1 MHVDLLITGGTVAP
15 VATPPIPNGA
25 VAVRGDRI
33 VAVGTAADI
42 AAAVTPA
49 RTMRLA
55 PHQTVVPGFI
65 DSHQHLLSY
74 VRSRTRLQL
83 WDTTTLA
90 DALGRLRAASERV
103 PRGSWIVAVGHDQ
116 GRLAERRHPTRAD
129 LDAAVPEHPLL
140 VYRACSHIAL
150 ANSRALELAGI
161 SAATPDPPGG
171 RLERHGDELTG
182 VLEEAA
188 MGLVSRAVTQA
199 PIDWPAGLRDATREY
214 HRRGITSIGE
224 AALGHVAGR
233 DDLRIV
239 RAALENGD
247 LRLRMYV
254 MAYGELAE
262 LVLDISDQLHST
274 KARRHEDPGSDLHA
288 FVSSCLRG
296 ESPPS
301 WLRFGCIKYFADGT
315 LGGGTA
321 WLTEDY
327 GDEPGNRGYPVLS
340 AETLDAQVARA
351 HRAGCQVAV
360 HAIGDATVAMVLD
373 AFERA
378 LAAHP
383 RSDHRHRV
391 EHVEV
396 LHPGLPE
403 RFAQLGVLAAVQS
416 CFTYWEEGDVTR
428 LGPVLA
434 PWGHAWGALRR
445 AGVVVANGSDNPVL
459 PDFAP
464 LQGIYAAVARKN
476 HAGLSLA
483 PHQAIDIHDAL
494 WTYTAAGALAA
505 FEEHEKGVLA
515 PGMLADIAI
524 LSGDLFNPD
533 TEKLRELRVETT
545 VIGGKVA
552 GDL

>member
-103 PRGSWIVAVGHDQ
+103 PPGSWIVAVGHDQ

-274 KARRHEDPGSDLHA
+274 KARRHEGVEIGSRV
-288 FVSSCLRG
+288 FV
-296 ESPPS
+296 PS
-301 WLRFGCIKYFADGT
+301 W
-315 LGGGTA
+315 
-321 WLTEDY
+321 
-327 GDEPGNRGYPVLS
+327 
-340 AETLDAQVARA
+340 
-351 HRAGCQVAV
+351 
-360 HAIGDATVAMVLD
+360 
-373 AFERA
+373 
-378 LAAHP
+378 
-383 RSDHRHRV
+383 
-391 EHVEV
+391 
-396 LHPGLPE
+396 
-403 RFAQLGVLAAVQS
+403 
-416 CFTYWEEGDVTR
+416 
-428 LGPVLA
+428 
-434 PWGHAWGALRR
+434 
-445 AGVVVANGSDNPVL
+445 
-459 PDFAP
+459 
-464 LQGIYAAVARKN
+464 
-476 HAGLSLA
+476 
-483 PHQAIDIHDAL
+483 
-494 WTYTAAGALAA
+494 
-505 FEEHEKGVLA
+505 
-515 PGMLADIAI
+515 
-524 LSGDLFNPD
+524 
-533 TEKLRELRVETT
+533 
-545 VIGGKVA
+545 
-552 GDL
+552 